1 MSDAESYE
9 AVPWP
14 GQSASLFSSV
24 RPSRQPSVAPPS
36 SGEVSALAAHLADH
50 LGEIA
55 EDADALAFEHVESFN
70 LLCVGESG
78 LGKSTFLRN
87 IFAHLDPT
95 KLHEVRRRVAA
106 QADVVQSLE
115 DVIARNE
122 HESGHAQCDDVRAL
136 ALREERTL
144 LKAKRGEALQT
155 LEDLKLAKRTQ
166 EHAVGALRSEIGEL
180 ASRIKELRGRRDA
193 EEDDDVA
200 AELGRQVI
208 ELQGERKAKE
218 ALLTSE
224 LRRSNLDKESDGGGG
239 GGQTT
244 DVVERLIKEMPL
256 YDGARQGLDVTLI
269 DTPGYGDLLVDTP
282 GRSSADKVVAEVE
295 RRISV
300 HLAQEV
306 ASRDDMP
313 LDEEKKLWNGLV
325 HLCLFFIPPHRMKRA
340 DVELMQR
347 LHTLVPLVVVIAK
360 SDTMTTEETW
370 KFKHQVCDQ
379 LKQHVSTFR
388 FNERSIKEVEQL
400 HAEHAVD
407 TFQPLYGGADGSLP
421 WAVMGA
427 DDSQREYIWGTA
439 ITNEPRHSELPA
451 LRDLLLRAG
460 GWQQL
465 KRDAALKADKEA
477 ARRAKATLPPRRWGS
492 ELWRGT
498 RVGAEG
504 LLSSRLLSPL
514 LAVLALVA
522 ALVVALTVRDAFH
535 KEMSSV
541 LTLEQQLEAL
551 GRDLSSCSQARD
563 ALDRASSA
571 AKAER
576 MLCERKVAMLED
588 DWNECTQVRKALEID
603 LQAIKTTPKPPL
615 AAATERQARS
625 WW

>member
-1 MSDAESYE
+1 MTEAESYE
-9 AVPWP
+9 DIPWP

-36 SGEVSALAAHLADH
+36 SGEVSALAA
-50 LGEIA
+50 EIA

-122 HESGHAQCDDVRAL
+122 HESCHAQCDDVRAL

-166 EHAVGALRSEIGEL
+166 EHAVGALRSEIGVL
-180 ASRIKELRGRRDA
+180 ASRINELRGRRDA

-313 LDEEKKLWNGLV
+313 LNEEKKLWNGLV

-370 KFKHQVCDQ
+370 KFKHQVRDQ
-379 LKQHVSTFR
+379 LKQHVSTFH
-388 FNERSIKEVEQL
+388 FNDRSLKEVEQL
-400 HAEHAVD
+400 HAEHVVD
-407 TFQPLYGGADGSLP
+407 KFQPLYGGADGSLP

-465 KRDAALKADKEA
+465 KRDAAFKADKEA
-477 ARRAKATLPPRRWGS
+477 ARRKAAKAAAEEAVRRAKATLPPRRWGI
-492 ELWRGT
+492 EWLGT
-498 RVGAEG
+498 RVSAEG
-504 LLSSRLLSPL
+504 LLSFRLLSIL
-514 LAVLALVA
+514 LAVLALTFLQRAIAAEREA
-522 ALVVALTVRDAFH
+522 ALCG
-535 KEMSSV
+535 E
-541 LTLEQQLEAL
+541 
-551 GRDLSSCSQARD
+551 
-563 ALDRASSA
+563 
-571 AKAER
+571 KAE
-576 MLCERKVAMLED
+576 
-588 DWNECTQVRKALEID
+588 T
-603 LQAIKTTPKPPL
+603 
-615 AAATERQARS
+615 ARS
-625 WW
+625 WCW